1 MKSLVDCIK
10 ESLLTEAKFN
20 VIADEEP
27 ETKQKDY
34 IKIDVVD
41 KNFELVD
48 EVGFIEIKELG
59 DKLND
64 EKTWLPDLGKYIG
77 KNHGLTSTT
86 TLSVMYWDEKEEDWV
101 QFASVDKNGKIL
113 LWDPD
118 AIKGE
123 NPFK

>member
-1 MKSLVDCIK
+1 MKSLTDCIK

-27 ETKQKDY
+27 ETKQHDY

-41 KNFELVD
+41 NNFELVD
-48 EVGFIEIKELG
+48 EVGFVEIKELG
-59 DKLND
+59 NKLSDN
-64 EKTWLPDLGKYIG
+64 KTWLPDLGKYIG

-86 TLSVMYWDEKEEDWV
+86 TLSVMYWDEKEEDWI

-118 AIKGE
+118 AIEGK